1 MGKKKKGDSFY
12 YDNLAAIAECA
23 CKAAHLLD
31 GTMNAFDPDALEE
44 PVERMHEIETAA
56 DERNHEISDA
66 LMSAFITPIERE
78 DIDLLSHALDE
89 VVDHVEGVLHRIYFC
104 NVRAMRPDA
113 LELSALVVRA
123 CEALYDLMIE
133 FPQFKKPKHLH
144 ELIVEINSIEE
155 EADRAY
161 IKAMRLLHTTET
173 DPLQVIAWR
182 DVYEFLEFCADSC
195 EAVARAVDD
204 VVMKN
209 N

>member
-23 CKAAHLLD
+23 RKAAHLLD
-31 GTMNAFDPDALEE
+31 DTMNAFDPDALEE
-44 PVERMHEIETAA
+44 PVGRMHEIETTA

-104 NVRAMRPDA
+104 NVREMRSDA

-123 CEALYDLMIE
+123 CESLYDLMLE

-144 ELIVEINSIEE
+144 ELIVEINTIEE

-161 IKAMRLLHTTET
+161 IGAMRLLHTTEA
-173 DPLQVIAWR
+173 DPMQVIAWR
-182 DVYEFLEFCADSC
+182 DVYEFLEFCVDSC

>member
-12 YDNLAAIAECA
+12 YDDLASIAECA
-23 CKAAHLLD
+23 CEAAHLLD

-44 PVERMHEIETAA
+44 PVERMHGIETTA

-66 LMSAFITPIERE
+66 LMQAFITPIERE

-104 NVRAMRPDA
+104 NIREMRPDA
-113 LELSALVVRA
+113 LELSALVVRS
-123 CEALYDLMIE
+123 CEAVHDLMVE
-133 FPQFKKPKHLH
+133 LPQFKKPKRLH
-144 ELIVEINSIEE
+144 ELIVEVNSIEE

-161 IKAMRLLHTTET
+161 IRAMRLLHTTET
-173 DPLQVIAWR
+173 DPMTVIAWR
-182 DVYEFLEFCADSC
+182 DVYDFLEFCVDSC